1 MQIEQ
6 VWRDDAERVQGVAVV
21 IDVLRAFSVA
31 AYAFAGGAQELW
43 LVHTVEE
50 AFALREREPAALLAG
65 EVGGKLIPGFD
76 FNNSPFLM
84 AQADVRDRIIIQR
97 TGAGTQGAVN
107 AANARHVLLAALV
120 NAQATADYAR
130 ALAQQEQLDIALIP
144 TERRDSIHA
153 EDEICATYLT
163 ALIQEQADASAV
175 LSDGLR
181 ELQTSGRLD
190 IFAQDLPDFPQEDV
204 ASALATNIFDF
215 VMVGT
220 RRQWHDIA
228 YVEAQRADVL

>member
-6 VWRDDAERVQGVAVV
+6 VWRDDAERAQGVAIV

-43 LVHTVEE
+43 LVRTVEE
-50 AFALREREPAALLAG
+50 ALALREREPAALLAG
-65 EVGGKLIPGFD
+65 EVGGKLISGFD

-107 AANARHVLLAALV
+107 AANARHLLLAALV

-130 ALAQQEQLDIALIP
+130 ALALQEQLDIALIP
-144 TERRDSIHA
+144 TEHRDSTHA

-163 ALIQEQADASAV
+163 ALIQEQAGAGTV
-175 LSDGLR
+175 LADGLR

-204 ASALATNIFDF
+204 ASALATNVFDF

-220 RRQWHDIA
+220 RRQWRDIA

>member
-1 MQIEQ
+1 MQIER
-6 VWRDDAERVQGVAVV
+6 VWRDDAERALGVAIV

-31 AYAFAGGAQELW
+31 AYAFAGGVQELW
-43 LVHTVEE
+43 LVRTVEE
-50 AFALREREPAALLAG
+50 ALALHEREPAALLAG
-65 EVGGKLIPGFD
+65 EVGGKLISGFD

-97 TGAGTQGAVN
+97 TGAGTRGAVG
-107 AANARHVLLAALV
+107 ATHARHVLLAALV

-130 ALAQQEQLDIALIP
+130 ALAQQEQLDISLIP
-144 TERRDSIHA
+144 TERADGMRG
-153 EDEICATYLT
+153 EDEICAAYLD
-163 ALIQEQADASAV
+163 ALIQEQADASTV
-175 LSDGLR
+175 LADGLS
-181 ELQTSGRLD
+181 ELRTSGRLD

-220 RRQWHDIA
+220 RRQWRDIT